1 MAPRGKSKIDFSVVT
16 IDLFNRKDGFN
27 GKTSLYS
34 CYANEDLYNCGKSI

>member
-1 MAPRGKSKIDFSVVT
+1 MAPRGKSKINFSVVT
-16 IDLFNRKDGFN
+16 YSI